1 MSGLKECKKMMLS
14 PVSDSVIFMVLWFCV
29 HAFCLLPY
37 YCMCTG
43 KLYIVNFH
51 YDKLYKFNN
60 IFYSSGLFNLGIL
73 IILTINDF
81 FNEDFGLG
89 DAPFNFELGIAINL
103 LICIMLLILFL
114 YKRLFLSKKDG
125 SKKMEYFFYCFG
137 FVNSFISVIG
147 FVFYM
152 II

>member
-1 MSGLKECKKMMLS
+1 MMLS
-14 PVSDSVIFMVLWFCV
+14 PVSDSMIFKVLWFCV

-37 YCMCTG
+37 YCICAG

-89 DAPFNFELGIAINL
+89 DEPFNFELGIVINL

-114 YKRLFLSKKDG
+114 YKRLFFK
-125 SKKMEYFFYCFG
+125 
-137 FVNSFISVIG
+137 
-147 FVFYM
+147 
-152 II
+152 